1 MVRANGSYPLC
12 PGFKSL
18 HRHHPLVKSFRKGL
32 KALPVR
38 DGSRVL
44 LACSGGPDSLGM
56 LALFLSAT
64 PRPDLAL
71 GLAHVHH
78 NLRGGEADRDEAAV
92 HGLASD
98 LGLPFYS
105 LRLSGG
111 PVRGQSREEWAR
123 EKRYAALEE
132 LRADEGWDLVAT
144 AHSLDDQAET
154 LLLRV
159 HRGCGLDG
167 LAGILPASGRV
178 VRPVLDLTRAEL
190 GEAARACGFR
200 PLQDSSNLSRRILRN
215 RLRLDALPALEAALP
230 GFSRQL
236 AALSRRAR
244 LTRPEAEAPEVAALE
259 GDTLYYPCET
269 LIRLGEGAGLA
280 ALRQGLLAYRGD
292 LRRIGER
299 HLRALWALAVASP
312 GATVA
317 LPGRLEGVREKGR
330 VSVRPAAGRWRHQP

>member
-1 MVRANGSYPLC
+1 M
-12 PGFKSL
+12 
-18 HRHHPLVKSFRKGL
+18 GL
-32 KALPVR
+32 KALPIR

-44 LACSGGPDSLGM
+44 LACSGGADSLGM
-56 LALFLSAT
+56 LALFLSAL
-64 PRPDLAL
+64 PRPHVAL

-78 NLRGGEADRDEAAV
+78 NLRGREADRDEAAV
-92 HGLASD
+92 HQLASA

-111 PVRGQSREEWAR
+111 PARGQSREEWAR
-123 EKRYAALEE
+123 ERRYAALEE
-132 LRADEGWDLVAT
+132 LRADEGWDWVAT

-154 LLLRV
+154 LLIRM

-167 LAGILPASGRV
+167 LAGILPVSSRV
-178 VRPVLDLTRAEL
+178 VRPVLELSRAEL
-190 GEAARACGFR
+190 REAAEACGFR
-200 PLQDSSNLSRRILRN
+200 PLQDSSNLSRRYLRN

-230 GFSRQL
+230 GLSRQL
-236 AALSRRAR
+236 AALARRAR
-244 LTRPEAEAPEVAALE
+244 LANPGLRAPEVAAVE

-280 ALRQGLLAYRGD
+280 ALRQGLLTYRGD

-299 HLRALWALAVASP
+299 HLKALWALAVASP

-330 VSVRPAAGRWRHQP
+330 VSVRPSAGKRRHRHEARAGHPVHRAADPSAGG